1 MSEKEFMGDL
11 TAGRNSRA
19 KTQSGKHLVGIVVL
33 HNLPHG
39 LDGSHILV
47 GTPAWV
53 LVVQTLRALW
63 VPIGSGEVNCYC
75 EVHLCSSLDVVK
87 ERGNCLNC
95 YTVQR
100 NCS

>member
-11 TAGRNSRA
+11 TAGGNPGT

-33 HNLPHG
+33 HNLTHG

-63 VPIGSGEVNCYC
+63 VPVGSGEVNCYC
-75 EVHLCSSLDVVK
+75 EVHLCSSLNVVK
-87 ERGNCLNC
+87 ERGHCLNC
-95 YTVQR
+95 DTVQCNR
-100 NCS
+100 S